1 MGFVAVTVGFT
12 ALGAY
17 LGRDLSGAT
26 GLVLFI
32 AAFACIIGLNIAA
45 AKGREQLAIGL
56 LFGLGLLL
64 GLAVAPVIADYANA
78 DPSALWQ
85 AAGATA
91 AFVAGCGAY
100 GYATR
105 RDLSSWARTL
115 FWALLGLIAFGIVAI
130 FVSIPNS
137 NLIYA
142 VAGLGIFGAFTIFDF
157 NRLRRSTPDAAVPIA
172 AAIFL
177 DIFNI
182 FLLALEPVRR
192 RPARLTQNF
201 GSRRDTMSDNT
212 ETAILAGGCFWGV
225 QELLRHRDGVI
236 STRVGY
242 TGGQQRQPD
251 LRQPS
256 RSRRGGRDRLRPR
269 AHLLP
274 RHPRVLLPDP
284 RPDDQGPPGQRLR
297 L

>member
-1 MGFVAVTVGFT
+1 MSALKTTADEPALRAQPIAHDQARALLGHVMGLVAVTVGFS

-17 LGRDLSGAT
+17 LGRDLSGGT

-32 AAFACIIGLNIAA
+32 GAFALIFGLNSAA

-56 LFGLGLLL
+56 LFVLGLLL

-78 DPSALWQ
+78 DPSVLWQ

-91 AFVAGCGAY
+91 AFVAGLGAY

-157 NRLRRSTPDAAVPIA
+157 NRLRRSTPEAAVPIA
-172 AAIFL
+172 ASIFL
-177 DIFNI
+177 DVFNV
-182 FLLALEPVRR
+182 FLLALE
-192 RPARLTQNF
+192 LF
-201 GSRRDTMSDNT
+201 
-212 ETAILAGGCFWGV
+212 
-225 QELLRHRDGVI
+225 
-236 STRVGY
+236 
-242 TGGQQRQPD
+242 
-251 LRQPS
+251 
-256 RSRRGGRDRLRPR
+256 GGRRE
-269 AHLLP
+269 
-274 RHPRVLLPDP
+274 
-284 RPDDQGPPGQRLR
+284 
-297 L
+297 